1 VREWT
6 ILIVEDDESIRI
18 GLREALRA
26 EGYRVLLAADGEEG
40 LRRGLTEDPDLVVLD
55 VMMPKLDGFEVL
67 RRLRADGVD
76 TPVLMLTARGLE
88 ADRVKGLDLGA
99 DDYVMKPFA
108 LEELRARIRSR
119 LRAWDRERGLA
130 TPGALRFGDVVVDFA
145 ARTATRAGVSVHL
158 TPREFEL
165 LAFFAERPGRAVSRV
180 ELLRGVW
187 GDDDVV
193 SRVIDTA
200 ILGLRK
206 KVERDPAHPLHIVSV
221 RGLGYRFERVAER
234 TGADTANGVDRG
246 LTES

>member
-6 ILIVEDDESIRI
+6 ILVVEDDESIRL
-18 GLREALRA
+18 GLQDALRA

-40 LRRGLTEDPDLVVLD
+40 LRRGLSEDPDLVVLD

-67 RRLRADGVD
+67 SRLRADGVD

-99 DDYVMKPFA
+99 DDYVMKPFS
-108 LEELRARIRSR
+108 LSELRARIRSR
-119 LRAWDRERGLA
+119 LRAWDRERGLSDQ
-130 TPGALRFGDVVVDFA
+130 GSLRFGAVVVDFA
-145 ARTATRAGVSVHL
+145 ARTASRSGTAIHL

-165 LAFFAERPGRAVSRV
+165 LAFFAGRPGRAVSRV

-187 GDDDVV
+187 GDEDVV

-206 KVERDPAHPLHIVSV
+206 KIESDSAHPRHIVSV
-221 RGLGYRFERVAER
+221 RGLGYRFEMVTDGDDAE
-234 TGADTANGVDRG
+234 
-246 LTES
+246 LTQS

>member
-1 VREWT
+1 MREWT
-6 ILIVEDDESIRI
+6 ILVVEDDEGIRL
-18 GLREALRA
+18 GLQEALRA

-40 LRRGLTEDPDLVVLD
+40 LRRGLTEDPDLIVLD
-55 VMMPKLDGFEVL
+55 VMMPRMDGFEVL
-67 RRLRADGVD
+67 RRLRADGVA

-99 DDYVMKPFA
+99 DDYVMKPFS
-108 LEELRARIRSR
+108 LGELRARIRTR
-119 LRAWDRERGLA
+119 LRAWDRERGLSEQ
-130 TPGALRFGDVVVDFA
+130 GALRFGDVAVDFA
-145 ARTATRAGVSVHL
+145 ARSATRGGVAIHL

-165 LAFFAERPGRAVSRV
+165 LAFFAGRPGRAVTRV

-206 KVERDPAHPLHIVSV
+206 KVESDPAKPRHIVSV
-221 RGLGYRFERVAER
+221 RGLGYRFEMVA
-234 TGADTANGVDRG
+234 GDADEA
-246 LTES
+246 LTKT